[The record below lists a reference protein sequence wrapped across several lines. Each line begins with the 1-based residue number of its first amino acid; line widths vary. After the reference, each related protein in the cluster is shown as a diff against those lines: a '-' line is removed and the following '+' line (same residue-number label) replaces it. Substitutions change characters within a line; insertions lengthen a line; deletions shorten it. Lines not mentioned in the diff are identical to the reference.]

1 MELWEHP
8 VYLELL
14 VPEDLKEKRVN
25 VVLLVSWVHQ
35 VHQVHL
41 ESLLVMMLL
50 PSLHFLARE
59 HQRAQTH

>member
-1 MELWEHP
+1 MELWEHL

-14 VPEDLKEKRVN
+14 VPEVLKEKRVS
-25 VVLLVSWVHQ
+25 VVPLVNWVHQ

-50 PSLHFLARE
+50 PFLHFLARE
-59 HQRAQTH
+59 HRRAQTH